1 MISQRKHIAA
11 LDGIRAI
18 AIVAVIVYHM
28 NPALLTGGFLGVDVF
43 FVLSGYLITWIL
55 LDRYNN
61 LGQIDFKGFYLSR
74 ARRLLPAF
82 FFLAFGV
89 LVGVGLWAPDTIE
102 RFLTDLPWAATG
114 TTNWWFIATQQDYFG
129 QIGRPSLLQHTWSL
143 AIEAQFY
150 LIWPLMVATFA
161 NRIHINRVR
170 WTALSGALF
179 SWAALIWV
187 GHYSN
192 GDFTAANSH
201 IYFGTDTHSSGL
213 FIGAALAVAWKP
225 RNFRSR
231 VSQSA
236 KRFINSVGFGSLGF
250 LLLAFLF
257 VNELT
262 GQFYLISFPL
272 VGVATGLLIASVI
285 HPASILAQWL
295 SNPVVQWIGTRSY
308 GLYLWHWIVI
318 QVLRPGYDL
327 NWATWQVIALQIAI
341 MASVT
346 EFSYRFIE
354 MPVRRGAIARWLQ
367 SVRAQTLRTRRLIA
381 SITAVSVALPLLLA
395 TAIGANAV
403 VVSRK
408 DPIGIGTVVNL
419 DPSDSPT
426 RVAQTEPEPTI
437 TAEEPKPRK
446 VWVYGDSVVVGA
458 SQGFRKGFD
467 TAGVRAEVALQSW
480 VVMKY
485 LIKHGKKYGGKYD
498 IIFDIGVNGQL
509 KEIFL
514 TRIFDAL
521 ADADRVVI
529 INASV
534 PRVWQDPNNELIS
547 QVATRYSNVRIADWA
562 LASEGHPEYF
572 ISDGVH
578 LTPKG
583 VKAYIECA
591 QEAYLGP

>member
-1 MISQRKHIAA
+1 MISSRKHIAA

-18 AIVAVIVYHM
+18 AIIAVIVYHM
-28 NPALLTGGFLGVDVF
+28 NPGALTGGFLGVDVF

-61 LGQIDFKGFYLSR
+61 LGSIDFKGFYLSR

-102 RFLTDLPWAATG
+102 RFLQDLPWAATG
-114 TTNWWFIATQQDYFG
+114 TTNWWFIATGQDYFG

-150 LIWPLMVATFA
+150 VIWPLIIATFA
-161 NRIHINRVR
+161 SRINSSRVR
-170 WTALSGALF
+170 WAALIGAMV
-179 SWAALIWV
+179 SWAALLWV
-187 GHYSN
+187 GHYSTS
-192 GDFTAANSH
+192 DFVSSNSH
-201 IYFGTDTHSSGL
+201 VYFGTDTHSSGL

-225 RNFRSR
+225 RNFRARISEN
-231 VSQSA
+231 A
-236 KRFINSVGFGSLGF
+236 KRFINGVGFTSLGV
-250 LLLAFLF
+250 LLLAFIF

-262 GQFYLISFPL
+262 GRFYLISFPI
-272 VGVATGLLIASVI
+272 VGIATGLLIASVI
-285 HPASILAQWL
+285 HPASILAKWL

-327 NWATWQVIALQIAI
+327 NWATWQVIALQVFI
-341 MASVT
+341 MVSVT

-354 MPVRRGAIARWLQ
+354 MPVRKGVIARWLQ
-367 SVRAQTLRTRRLIA
+367 SVRNQTLRTRRLIA
-381 SITAVSVALPLLLA
+381 SITAISIALPLLLA

-403 VVSRK
+403 VVSRR

-426 RVAQTEPEPTI
+426 RVEQTEVEPT
-437 TAEEPKPRK
+437 AEPEISKPRK

-458 SQGFRKGFD
+458 SQGFKKGFD
-467 TAGVRAEVALQSW
+467 TAGLRAEVALQSW

-485 LIKHGKKYGGKYD
+485 LIKHGKKHGDKFD
-498 IIFDIGVNGQL
+498 VIFDIGVNGQL

-521 ADADRVVI
+521 SKVDRVVI

-534 PRVWQDPNNELIS
+534 PRVWKDPNNELIAVVS
-547 QVATRYSNVRIADWA
+547 ARYPNVRIADWA

-578 LTPKG
+578 LTPAG
-583 VKAYIECA
+583 VKAYIVCA
-591 QEAYLGP
+591 QAAYLGP

>member
-1 MISQRKHIAA
+1 MTSRKHIAA

-18 AIVAVIVYHM
+18 AIVAVIIYHM
-28 NPALLTGGFLGVDVF
+28 NPTGLTGGFLGVDVF

-55 LDRYNN
+55 LDRYNH
-61 LGQIDFKGFYLSR
+61 LGSIDFKGFYLSR

-102 RFLTDLPWAATG
+102 RFLQDLPWAATG
-114 TTNWWFIATQQDYFG
+114 TTNWWFIATGQDYFG

-150 LIWPLMVATFA
+150 IIWPIVISTFA
-161 NRIHINRVR
+161 SRIHISRVR
-170 WTALSGALF
+170 WLALSGAVF
-179 SWAALIWV
+179 SWIALLWV
-187 GHYSN
+187 AHYSGVSAAN
-192 GDFTAANSH
+192 ANSH
-201 IYFGTDTHSSGL
+201 MYFGTDTHSSGL

-225 RNFRSR
+225 RNFKAR
-231 VSQSA
+231 VSIGA
-236 KRFINSVGFGSLGF
+236 KRFINSVSFGSLGV
-250 LLLAFLF
+250 LLFTFIF

-262 GQFYLISFPL
+262 GRFYLISFPI
-272 VGVATGLLIASVI
+272 VGIATGLLIASVI
-285 HPASILAQWL
+285 HPASILAKWL
-295 SNPVVQWIGTRSY
+295 SNSVVQWIGTRSY

-327 NWATWQVIALQIAI
+327 NWATWQVVSLQLII
-341 MASVT
+341 LVSIT
-346 EFSYRFIE
+346 EISYRFVE
-354 MPVRRGAIARWLQ
+354 MPVRRGVIAQWVQ
-367 SVRAQTLRTRRLIA
+367 SVRSQTLRTRRLIA
-381 SITAVSVALPLLLA
+381 SITAISIALPLLLA

-403 VVSRK
+403 VVSRR

-419 DPSDSPT
+419 TPSDSPT
-426 RVAQTEPEPTI
+426 RVAQTDVAPTEV
-437 TAEEPKPRK
+437 EESPTPRK

-458 SQGFRKGFD
+458 SQGFKKGFD

-498 IIFDIGVNGQL
+498 VIFDIGVNGQV

-521 ADADRVVI
+521 AEVDRVVI

-534 PRVWQDPNNELIS
+534 PRVWQDPNNELIA
-547 QVATRYSNVRIADWA
+547 QVAARYPNVRIADWA

-572 ISDGVH
+572 ISDGTH
-578 LTPKG
+578 LTPAG
-583 VKAYIECA
+583 VKAYVNCA

>member
-1 MISQRKHIAA
+1 MISQRNHISA

-18 AIVAVIVYHM
+18 AIIAVIIYHM
-28 NPALLTGGFLGVDVF
+28 NPSGLTGGFLGVDVF

-55 LDRYNN
+55 LDRYNH
-61 LGQIDFKGFYLSR
+61 LGSIDFKAFYLSR

-89 LVGVGLWAPDTIE
+89 LIGVGLWAPDTIE
-102 RFLTDLPWAATG
+102 RFLKDLPWAATG
-114 TTNWWFIATQQDYFG
+114 TTNWWFIATGQDYFD

-150 LIWPLMVATFA
+150 LIWPVLIATFA
-161 NRIHINRVR
+161 SRVHLSRVR
-170 WTALSGALF
+170 WAALTGAMI
-179 SWAALIWV
+179 SWAALLWV
-187 GHYSN
+187 GHYTTS
-192 GDFTAANSH
+192 DFGAANSH
-201 IYFGTDTHSSGL
+201 LYFGTDTHSSGL

-225 RNFRSR
+225 RNFRARISR
-231 VSQSA
+231 EA
-236 KRFINSVGFGSLGF
+236 KQFINGVGFAALGI
-250 LLLAFLF
+250 LLLAFIF
-257 VNELT
+257 VDELT
-262 GQFYLISFPL
+262 GRFYLISFPI
-272 VGVATGLLIASVI
+272 VGIATGLLIASVI
-285 HPASILAQWL
+285 HPASILAKWL

-318 QVLRPGYDL
+318 QVLRPGFDL
-327 NWATWQVIALQIAI
+327 DWATWQVIALQIFIMVAI
-341 MASVT
+341 T
-346 EFSYRFIE
+346 EFSYRFVE
-354 MPVRRGAIARWLQ
+354 MPVRRGSIAKWLQ
-367 SVRAQTLRTRRLIA
+367 SVRNQTLRTRRLIA

-403 VVSRK
+403 VVSRR
-408 DPIGIGTVVNL
+408 DPIGVGTVVNL
-419 DPSDSPT
+419 TPSDSPT
-426 RVAQTEPEPTI
+426 RVVQGEPTP
-437 TAEEPKPRK
+437 TSNTESDEPKK

-485 LIKHGKKYGGKYD
+485 LIKHGKKHGGKYD
-498 IIFDIGVNGQL
+498 VIFDIGVNGQL

-521 ADADRVVI
+521 SEVNRVVI

-534 PRVWQDPNNELIS
+534 PRVWQDPNNELIAE
-547 QVATRYSNVRIADWA
+547 VAARYPNVRIADWA
-562 LASEGHPEYF
+562 LASEDHPEYF
-572 ISDGVH
+572 ISDGTH
-578 LTPKG
+578 LTPAG
-583 VKAYIECA
+583 VKAYVKCA

>member
-1 MISQRKHIAA
+1 MTARKHIAA

-18 AIVAVIVYHM
+18 AIVAVIIYHM
-28 NPALLTGGFLGVDVF
+28 NPSGLTGGFLGVDVF

-61 LGQIDFKGFYLSR
+61 LGSIDFKGFYLSR

-102 RFLTDLPWAATG
+102 RFLQDLPWAATG
-114 TTNWWFIATQQDYFG
+114 TTNWWFIATGQDYFG

-150 LIWPLMVATFA
+150 IIWPIVISTFA
-161 NRIHINRVR
+161 SRIHLSRVR
-170 WTALSGALF
+170 WLALSGAVF
-179 SWAALIWV
+179 SWMALLWV
-187 GHYSN
+187 AHYSGASAVN
-192 GDFTAANSH
+192 ANSH
-201 IYFGTDTHSSGL
+201 MYFGTDTHSSGL

-225 RNFRSR
+225 RNFKARIS
-231 VSQSA
+231 VGA
-236 KRFINSVGFGSLGF
+236 KRFINAVSFGSLGV
-250 LLLAFLF
+250 LLLTFIF

-262 GQFYLISFPL
+262 GRFYLISFPI
-272 VGVATGLLIASVI
+272 VGIATGLLIASVI
-285 HPASILAQWL
+285 HPASILAKWL
-295 SNPVVQWIGTRSY
+295 SNSVVQWIGTRSY

-327 NWATWQVIALQIAI
+327 NWATWQVVSLQLII
-341 MASVT
+341 LLSIT

-354 MPVRRGAIARWLQ
+354 MPVRRGVIAQWVQ
-367 SVRAQTLRTRRLIA
+367 SVRNQTLRTRRLIA
-381 SITAVSVALPLLLA
+381 SITAVSIALPLLLA

-403 VVSRK
+403 VVSRR

-419 DPSDSPT
+419 TPSDSPT
-426 RVAQTEPEPTI
+426 RVVQTDVAPTQVEE
-437 TAEEPKPRK
+437 TAEPRK

-458 SQGFRKGFD
+458 SQGFKKGFD

-485 LIKHGKKYGGKYD
+485 LIKHGKKHGGKYD
-498 IIFDIGVNGQL
+498 VIFNIGVNGQV

-521 ADADRVVI
+521 AEVDRVVI

-534 PRVWQDPNNELIS
+534 PRVWQDPNNELIA
-547 QVATRYSNVRIADWA
+547 QVAARYPNVRIADWA
-562 LASEGHPEYF
+562 LASEDHPEYF
-572 ISDGVH
+572 ISDGTH
-578 LTPKG
+578 LTPAG
-583 VKAYIECA
+583 VKAYVNCA

>member
-1 MISQRKHIAA
+1 MTARKHIAA

-18 AIVAVIVYHM
+18 AIVAVIIYHM
-28 NPALLTGGFLGVDVF
+28 NPSGLTGGFLGVDVF

-61 LGQIDFKGFYLSR
+61 LGSIDFKGFYLSR

-102 RFLTDLPWAATG
+102 RFLQDLPWAATG
-114 TTNWWFIATQQDYFG
+114 TTNWWFIATGQDYFG

-150 LIWPLMVATFA
+150 IIWPIVISTFA
-161 NRIHINRVR
+161 SRIHLSRVR
-170 WTALSGALF
+170 WLALSGAVF
-179 SWAALIWV
+179 SWMALLWV
-187 GHYSN
+187 AHYSGASAVN
-192 GDFTAANSH
+192 ANSH
-201 IYFGTDTHSSGL
+201 MYFGTDTHSSGL

-225 RNFRSR
+225 RNFKARIS
-231 VSQSA
+231 VGA
-236 KRFINSVGFGSLGF
+236 KRFLNAVSFGSLGV
-250 LLLAFLF
+250 LLLTFIF

-262 GQFYLISFPL
+262 GRFYLISFPI
-272 VGVATGLLIASVI
+272 VGIATGLLIASVI
-285 HPASILAQWL
+285 HPASILAKWL
-295 SNPVVQWIGTRSY
+295 SNSVVQWIGTRSY

-327 NWATWQVIALQIAI
+327 NWATWQVVSLQLII
-341 MASVT
+341 LLSIT

-354 MPVRRGAIARWLQ
+354 MPVRRGVIAQWVQ
-367 SVRAQTLRTRRLIA
+367 SVRNQTLRTRRLIA
-381 SITAVSVALPLLLA
+381 SITAVSIALPLLLA

-403 VVSRK
+403 VVSRR

-419 DPSDSPT
+419 TPSDSPT
-426 RVAQTEPEPTI
+426 RVVQTDVAPTQVEE
-437 TAEEPKPRK
+437 TADPRK

-458 SQGFRKGFD
+458 SQGFKKGFD

-485 LIKHGKKYGGKYD
+485 LIKHGKKHGGKYD
-498 IIFDIGVNGQL
+498 VIFNIGVNGQV

-521 ADADRVVI
+521 AEVDRVVI

-534 PRVWQDPNNELIS
+534 PRVWQDPNNELIA
-547 QVATRYSNVRIADWA
+547 QVAARYPNVRIADWA
-562 LASEGHPEYF
+562 LASEDHPEYF
-572 ISDGVH
+572 ISDGTH
-578 LTPKG
+578 LTPAG
-583 VKAYIECA
+583 VKAYVNCA

>member
-1 MISQRKHIAA
+1 MISQRKHISA

-18 AIVAVIVYHM
+18 AIIAVIVYHM
-28 NPALLTGGFLGVDVF
+28 NPSGLTGGFLGVDVF

-55 LDRYNN
+55 LDRYNH
-61 LGQIDFKGFYLSR
+61 LGTIDFKAFYLSR

-89 LVGVGLWAPDTIE
+89 LIGVGIWAPDTIE
-102 RFLTDLPWAATG
+102 RFLKDLPWAATG
-114 TTNWWFIATQQDYFG
+114 TTNWWFIATGQDYFG

-150 LIWPLMVATFA
+150 LIWPIVIATFA
-161 NRIHINRVR
+161 NRIHLKRVR
-170 WTALSGALF
+170 
-179 SWAALIWV
+179 WAALIGATLSWVALLWV
-187 GHYSN
+187 GRYS
-192 GDFTAANSH
+192 GSDFVSSSSH
-201 IYFGTDTHSSGL
+201 LYFGTDTHSSGL

-225 RNFRSR
+225 RNFRPRISIG
-231 VSQSA
+231 A
-236 KRFINSVGFGSLGF
+236 KRFINGLGF
-250 LLLAFLF
+250 LGLGILFLAFIF
-257 VNELT
+257 VDELT
-262 GQFYLISFPL
+262 GRFYIISFPI
-272 VGVATGLLIASVI
+272 VGIATGLLIASVI
-285 HPASILAQWL
+285 HPASILAKWL
-295 SNPVVQWIGTRSY
+295 SHPVLQWIGTRSY

-327 NWATWQVIALQIAI
+327 NWATWQVVALQIVI
-341 MASVT
+341 MAGIT

-354 MPVRRGAIARWLQ
+354 MPVRRGVIAQWLQ
-367 SVRAQTLRTRRLIA
+367 SVRKQNLRTRRLIA
-381 SITAVSVALPLLLA
+381 SITAISVALPLLLA

-419 DPSDSPT
+419 TPSDSPT
-426 RVAQTEPEPTI
+426 RVVQPEPT
-437 TAEEPKPRK
+437 TSASAEVDEPKE
-446 VWVYGDSVVVGA
+446 VWVYGDSVVVGS
-458 SQGFRKGFD
+458 SQGFKKGFD

-485 LIKHGKKYGGKYD
+485 LIKHGKKHGGKYD
-498 IIFDIGVNGQL
+498 VIFNIGVNGQL

-521 ADADRVVI
+521 AKVDRVVI

-534 PRVWQDPNNELIS
+534 PRVWQDPNNELIAE
-547 QVATRYSNVRIADWA
+547 VAARYPNVRIADWA

-572 ISDGVH
+572 ISDGTH
-578 LTPKG
+578 LTPAG
-583 VKAYIECA
+583 VKAYVKCA